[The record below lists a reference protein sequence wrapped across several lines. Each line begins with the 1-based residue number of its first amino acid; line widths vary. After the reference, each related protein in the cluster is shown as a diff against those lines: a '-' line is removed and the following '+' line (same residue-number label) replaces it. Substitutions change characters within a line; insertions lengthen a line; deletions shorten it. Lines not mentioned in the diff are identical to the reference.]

1 MKEFQMI
8 TSDLSSSLRFKGQK
22 LLLVDD
28 DVSLL
33 KLLSIR
39 LRHIGLEIKAVESA
53 AEALAVLPVFN
64 PHLVLTDLRM
74 DEMNGMALYEQIQKV
89 RPTLPVIIMTAHGT
103 IREAVE
109 ATNLGVF
116 GFITKPIN
124 HLDLNE
130 QIEKAF
136 KVHAGA
142 VSNFSDEKWCKNI
155 IGQSSLM
162 NELLNDVYRVAQ
174 SDISVY
180 IQGESGTGKEL
191 IAQALHQASPR
202 KSKPFIAVNC
212 SAIPEELLESELFGH
227 KKGAFSGAIESRKG
241 LFEQANG
248 GVLFLDEI
256 GDMSPSF
263 QVKLLRALQEGEIR
277 PVGESITRSI
287 DVRVVSASHRDLKQ
301 MVEEKGF
308 RLDLY
313 YRLNIVTLRLPN
325 LAQRPED
332 IPLLVN
338 FFIAQ
343 SKSKVKKISTEAMD
357 ILLGYEWPGN
367 IRELKN
373 VIEQACAF
381 ATTTL
386 IPALLIEN
394 ALQKKNLS
402 MPSFSEAK
410 KNFERDYLVQLL
422 KLVGGNVSHAAR
434 IAKRNR
440 TEFYRLLNRHM
451 LKPASFKEDD
461 K

>member
-1 MKEFQMI
+1 MKAIDSE
-8 TSDLSSSLRFKGQK
+8 LEFKGK
-22 LLLVDD
+22 RLLLVDD
-28 DVSLL
+28 DTSLL

-39 LRHIGLEIKAVESA
+39 LRHIGLEIETAESA
-53 AEALAVLPVFN
+53 VQALAVLPVFH
-64 PHLVLTDLRM
+64 PHLVLADLRM
-74 DEMNGMALYEQIQKV
+74 DEMDGIALYEQIQKSY
-89 RPTLPVIIMTAHGT
+89 PSLPVIIMTAHGT

-124 HLDLNE
+124 HLDLNKL
-130 QIEKAF
+130 IEKAF
-136 KVHAGA
+136 RVHSGME
-142 VSNFSDEKWCKNI
+142 SGFSDALWCKNI
-155 IGQSSLM
+155 IGQSALM

-202 KSKPFIAVNC
+202 KHQPFIAVNC

-227 KKGAFSGAIESRKG
+227 KKGAFSGAVENRKG
-241 LFEQANG
+241 LFELANG

-263 QVKLLRALQEGEIR
+263 QVKLLRVLQEGEVR
-277 PVGESITRSI
+277 PVGETITKSI
-287 DVRVVSASHRDLKQ
+287 DVRVISASHRDLKQ
-301 MVEEKGF
+301 MVEEKAF

-313 YRLNIVTLRLPN
+313 YRLNIVTLTVPK

-338 FFIAQ
+338 YFISQ
-343 SKSKVKKISTEAMD
+343 NKTKVKRVSAEAMD
-357 ILLGYEWPGN
+357 ILLGYDWPGN

-373 VIEQACAF
+373 VIDQACTF
-381 ATTTL
+381 ATTSL

-394 ALQKKNLS
+394 ALQQKALS
-402 MPSFSEAK
+402 MPSFSEAR
-410 KNFERDYLVQLL
+410 KNFEREYLIQLL
-422 KLVGGNVSHAAR
+422 KLVGGNVSQAAR
-434 IAKRNR
+434 IARRNR

-451 LKPASFKEDD
+451 LKPANFKE
-461 K
+461 KYK

>member
-1 MKEFQMI
+1 MKGFQMMVPESNRI
-8 TSDLSSSLRFKGQK
+8 RFKGQK

-28 DVSLL
+28 DASLL

-39 LRHIGLEIKAVESA
+39 LHHLGLNVLTVESA
-53 AEALAVLPVFN
+53 AEALAALPVFN
-64 PHLVLTDLRM
+64 PQLVITDLRM
-74 DEMNGMALYEQIQKV
+74 DEMNGMALYEQIQQT
-89 RPTLPVIIMTAHGT
+89 RPMLPVIIMTAHGT
-103 IREAVE
+103 IKEAVE
-109 ATNLGVF
+109 ATSLGVF

-124 HLDLNE
+124 HIELNE

-136 KVHAGA
+136 KLHTNLAYDFLDA
-142 VSNFSDEKWCKNI
+142 EWRENI
-155 IGQSSLM
+155 IGQSSVM
-162 NELLNDVYRVAQ
+162 ESLLKDLYHVSQ

-191 IAQALHQASPR
+191 VAQAIHKASPR
-202 KSKPFIAVNC
+202 KNKPFVAVNC

-227 KKGAFSGAIESRKG
+227 KRGAFSGAIENRKG
-241 LFEQANG
+241 LFELADG

-277 PVGESITRSI
+277 PVGESQTRPI

-301 MVEEKGF
+301 MVEEKTF

-313 YRLNIVTLRLPN
+313 YRLNIVTLKLPN
-325 LAQRPED
+325 LTQRPED

-338 FFIAQ
+338 HFI
-343 SKSKVKKISTEAMD
+343 KSDAKVKKISNEAME

-373 VIEQACAF
+373 VIDQVCAF
-381 ATTTL
+381 ATTPL
-386 IPALLIEN
+386 IPASLIEK
-394 ALQKKNLS
+394 ALQKKSLS
-402 MPSFSEAK
+402 IPSFNEARK
-410 KNFERDYLVQLL
+410 KFERDYLIQLL
-422 KLVGGNVSHAAR
+422 KLAGGNVSHAAR

-440 TEFYRLLNRHM
+440 TEFYRLLSRHM
-451 LKPASFKEDD
+451 LKPANFKEEN

>member
-1 MKEFQMI
+1 MKSHEPNNLVF
-8 TSDLSSSLRFKGQK
+8 SGQK

-28 DVSLL
+28 DASLL

-39 LRHIGLEIKAVESA
+39 LRHLGLDVETVESA
-53 AEALAVLPVFN
+53 AEALAKLPVFN
-64 PHLVLTDLRM
+64 PQLVITDLRM
-74 DEMNGMALYEQIQKV
+74 DEMNGLALYEQIQQSY
-89 RPTLPVIIMTAHGT
+89 PTLPVIIMTAHGT

-109 ATNLGVF
+109 ATSLGVF

-124 HLDLNE
+124 HVELNE
-130 QIEKAF
+130 KIVKALNL
-136 KVHAGA
+136 HAGRLTNL
-142 VSNFSDEKWCKNI
+142 SQEKWRKNI
-155 IGQSSLM
+155 IGQSNVMESL
-162 NELLNDVYRVAQ
+162 LKDLYHVAQ
-174 SDISVY
+174 SEISVY

-191 IAQALHQASPR
+191 IAQGLHEASPR
-202 KSKPFIAVNC
+202 RNKPFIAVNC

-227 KKGAFSGAIESRKG
+227 KKGAFSGAIENRKG
-241 LFEQANG
+241 LFELADG

-256 GDMSPSF
+256 GDMSSAF

-277 PVGESITRSI
+277 AVGDNVTKPI

-301 MVEEKGF
+301 MVEEKTF

-313 YRLNIVTLRLPN
+313 YRLNIVTLRLPS
-325 LAQRPED
+325 LQQRPED

-338 FFIAQ
+338 HFIAQ
-343 SKSKVKKISTEAMD
+343 RKTKVNKISNEAMEM
-357 ILLGYEWPGN
+357 LLGYEWPGN

-373 VIEQACAF
+373 VIDQVCTF
-381 ATTTL
+381 ATTSL
-386 IPALLIEN
+386 IPASLVEN

-402 MPSFSEAK
+402 MPTFSDAK
-410 KNFERDYLVQLL
+410 KSFEREYLIQLL
-422 KLVGGNVSHAAR
+422 KLVDGNVSQAAR

-451 LKPASFKEDD
+451 LKPASFKQVS

>member
-1 MKEFQMI
+1 MKALESNSVPAPFN
-8 TSDLSSSLRFKGQK
+8 GQR

-28 DVSLL
+28 DSSLL

-39 LRHIGLEIKAVESA
+39 LRHMGLEVKAVESA
-53 AEALAVLPVFN
+53 IEALAVLPVFN
-64 PHLVLTDLRM
+64 PHLVITDLRM
-74 DEMNGMALYEQIQKV
+74 DEMNGMALYEQIQQN

-124 HLDLNE
+124 HSELNE
-130 QIEKAF
+130 QIAKSF
-136 KVHAGA
+136 KVHAGLTSSA
-142 VSNFSDEKWCKNI
+142 IDAKWRKNI
-155 IGQSSLM
+155 IGQSSVM
-162 NELLNDVYRVAQ
+162 EALLKDVYHVSQ

-191 IAQALHQASPR
+191 IAQAIHQASPR
-202 KSKPFIAVNC
+202 KNKPFVAVNC

-227 KKGAFSGAIESRKG
+227 KKGAFSGAIDHRKG

-277 PVGESITRSI
+277 PVGESTTRPI

-301 MVEEKGF
+301 MVEEKTF

-313 YRLNIVTLRLPN
+313 YRLNIVTLRLPT
-325 LAQRPED
+325 LTQRPED

-338 FFIAQ
+338 HFIGQ
-343 SKSKVKKISTEAMD
+343 QNTKVKKTSNEAME

-373 VIEQACAF
+373 VIDQACAF

-386 IPALLIEN
+386 IPASLIEN

-402 MPSFSEAK
+402 MPSFSEARK
-410 KNFERDYLVQLL
+410 SFERDYLIQLL
-422 KLVGGNVSHAAR
+422 KLVGGNVSQAAR

-451 LKPASFKEDD
+451 LKPASFKNES

>member
-1 MKEFQMI
+1 MN
-8 TSDLSSSLRFKGQK
+8 SLEPSNPAFSGQR

-28 DVSLL
+28 DASLL

-39 LRHIGLEIKAVESA
+39 LRHLGLDVETVESA
-53 AEALAVLPVFN
+53 AEALAKLPVFN
-64 PHLVLTDLRM
+64 PQLVITDLRM
-74 DEMNGMALYEQIQKV
+74 DEMNGLALYEQIQHSH
-89 RPTLPVIIMTAHGT
+89 PTLPVIIMTAHGT

-109 ATNLGVF
+109 ATSIGVF

-124 HLDLNE
+124 HVELNE
-130 QIEKAF
+130 KIFKALNL
-136 KVHAGA
+136 HSSMP
-142 VSNFSDEKWCKNI
+142 SNLSQETWRKNI
-155 IGQSSLM
+155 IGQSNVMESLLQ
-162 NELLNDVYRVAQ
+162 NLYHVAQ
-174 SDISVY
+174 SEISVY

-202 KSKPFIAVNC
+202 KNKPFIAVNC

-227 KKGAFSGAIESRKG
+227 KKGAFSGAIENRKG
-241 LFEQANG
+241 LFELADG

-256 GDMSPSF
+256 GDMSSAF

-277 PVGESITRSI
+277 AVGDSVTKSI

-301 MVEEKGF
+301 MVEEKAF

-313 YRLNIVTLRLPN
+313 YRLNIVTLRLPS
-325 LAQRPED
+325 LQQRPED

-338 FFIAQ
+338 HFIEQ
-343 SKSKVKKISTEAMD
+343 RKSRVKKVSNEAMEM
-357 ILLGYEWPGN
+357 LLGYEWPGN

-373 VIEQACAF
+373 VIDQVCTF
-381 ATTTL
+381 ATTSL
-386 IPALLIEN
+386 IPASLVEN

-402 MPSFSEAK
+402 MPTFNEAK
-410 KNFERDYLVQLL
+410 KGFEREYLIQLL
-422 KLVGGNVSHAAR
+422 KLVDGNVSQAAR

-451 LKPASFKEDD
+451 LKPASFKQTN

>member
-1 MKEFQMI
+1 MKEFQMK
-8 TSDLSSSLRFKGQK
+8 SHEPNNLVFSGQK

-28 DVSLL
+28 DASLL

-39 LRHIGLEIKAVESA
+39 LRHLGLDVETVESA
-53 AEALAVLPVFN
+53 AEALAKLPVFN
-64 PHLVLTDLRM
+64 PQLVITDLRM
-74 DEMNGMALYEQIQKV
+74 DEMNGLALYEQIQQSY
-89 RPTLPVIIMTAHGT
+89 PTLPVIIMTAHGT

-109 ATNLGVF
+109 ATSLGVF

-124 HLDLNE
+124 HVELNE
-130 QIEKAF
+130 KIVKALNL
-136 KVHAGA
+136 HAGRLTNL
-142 VSNFSDEKWCKNI
+142 SQEKWRKNI
-155 IGQSSLM
+155 IGQSNVMESL
-162 NELLNDVYRVAQ
+162 LKDLYHVAQ
-174 SDISVY
+174 SEISVY

-191 IAQALHQASPR
+191 IAQGLHEASPR
-202 KSKPFIAVNC
+202 RNKPFIAVNC

-227 KKGAFSGAIESRKG
+227 KKGAFSGAIENRKG
-241 LFEQANG
+241 LFELADG

-256 GDMSPSF
+256 GDMSSAF

-277 PVGESITRSI
+277 AVGDNVTKPI

-301 MVEEKGF
+301 MVEEKTF

-313 YRLNIVTLRLPN
+313 YRLNIVTLRLPS
-325 LAQRPED
+325 LQQRPED

-338 FFIAQ
+338 HFIAQ
-343 SKSKVKKISTEAMD
+343 RKTKVNKISNEAMEM
-357 ILLGYEWPGN
+357 LLGYEWPGN

-373 VIEQACAF
+373 VIDQVCTF
-381 ATTTL
+381 ATTSL
-386 IPALLIEN
+386 IPASLVEN

-402 MPSFSEAK
+402 MPTFSDAK
-410 KNFERDYLVQLL
+410 KSFEREYLIQLL
-422 KLVGGNVSHAAR
+422 KLVDGNVSQAAR

-451 LKPASFKEDD
+451 LKPASFKQVS

>member
-1 MKEFQMI
+1 MKALESNSVPAPFN
-8 TSDLSSSLRFKGQK
+8 GQR

-28 DVSLL
+28 DSSLL

-39 LRHIGLEIKAVESA
+39 LRHMGLEVKAVESA
-53 AEALAVLPVFN
+53 IEALAVLPVFN
-64 PHLVLTDLRM
+64 PHLVITDLRM
-74 DEMNGMALYEQIQKV
+74 DEMNGMALYEQIQQN

-124 HLDLNE
+124 HSELNE
-130 QIEKAF
+130 QIAKSF
-136 KVHAGA
+136 KVHAGLTSSA
-142 VSNFSDEKWCKNI
+142 IDAKWRKNI
-155 IGQSSLM
+155 IGQSSVM
-162 NELLNDVYRVAQ
+162 EALLKDVYHVSQ

-191 IAQALHQASPR
+191 IAQAIHQASPR
-202 KSKPFIAVNC
+202 KNKPFVAVNC

-227 KKGAFSGAIESRKG
+227 KKGAFSGAIDHRKG

-263 QVKLLRALQEGEIR
+263 QVKLLRALQEGEVR
-277 PVGESITRSI
+277 PVGESTTRPI

-301 MVEEKGF
+301 MVEEKTF

-313 YRLNIVTLRLPN
+313 YRLNIVTLRLPT
-325 LAQRPED
+325 LTQRPED

-338 FFIAQ
+338 HFIGQ
-343 SKSKVKKISTEAMD
+343 QNTKVKKISNEAME

-373 VIEQACAF
+373 VIDQACAF

-386 IPALLIEN
+386 IPASLIEN

-402 MPSFSEAK
+402 MPSFSEARK
-410 KNFERDYLVQLL
+410 SFERDYLIQLL
-422 KLVGGNVSHAAR
+422 KLVGGNVSQAAR

-451 LKPASFKEDD
+451 LKPASFKNES